1 MITFTSA
8 SGSEYIYDDSSGFV
22 FPAKPVMIDVIE
34 NYDLGKG
41 EIVKK
46 LFEFTRLYKK
56 YFFCIH

>member
-22 FPAKPVMIDVIE
+22 FPAKPAMKDVIE

-41 EIVKK
+41 EIVK
-46 LFEFTRLYKK
+46 RLSEK
-56 YFFCIH
+56 YPEGG

>member
-8 SGSEYIYDDSSGFV
+8 SGAEYIYDDSSGFV
-22 FPAKPVMIDVIE
+22 FPAKHSMKEVIE

-46 LFEFTRLYKK
+46 RSEK
-56 YFFCIH
+56 YPKDG